1 MDEVA
6 LLYTLYRVCAI
17 AEPHSREVPRR
28 RRRQQSKFSDARI
41 TRSRRH
47 SDAGG
52 MDFGSIPASSGP
64 WTCGAH
70 PAQWPAAFCHRE
82 SNWLTTL
89 KGLVTYTVP
98 KVDVLVSGTL
108 HSLPYPGNNFPSVA
122 NHEPRWRC
130 SGVSVP
136 NDPRPIVLERSGVH
150 VLEHRRAGR
159 EVRRSADL
167 PTGPNLIENLLA
179 TMPAMIGAPSSSWT
193 T

>member
-6 LLYTLYRVCAI
+6 LLYTLYRVCAMQKPI
-17 AEPHSREVPRR
+17 RVEVPRR

-41 TRSRRH
+41 TRTRRH

-52 MDFGSIPASSGP
+52 MGFGSIPASSGP
-64 WTCGAH
+64 WHLWCPIPRNGRL
-70 PAQWPAAFCHRE
+70 AFCHRE

-89 KGLVTYTVP
+89 KGLVTCTVP

-136 NDPRPIVLERSGVH
+136 NDPRP
-150 VLEHRRAGR
+150 
-159 EVRRSADL
+159 
-167 PTGPNLIENLLA
+167 A
-179 TMPAMIGAPSSSWT
+179 TMPAMIGAPSSKWT